1 MKLEIKQLLVIKPHY
16 PLVQF
21 LSFLSLPFLN
31 KPFSQS
37 ENCINRS
44 LSVQHPPRPLGALP
58 SLNRPFIASTTDPL
72 LSSCH
77 RGEHARVKSWNSW
90 CPLSKI
96 QKDRPCS
103 RCLPRVCL
111 LEELNLQTAFYFLF
125 YSAAFYFLF
134 QSSAFPLEPSNLEL
148 GPTRKNTMQTMHVN
162 LEW

>member
-1 MKLEIKQLLVIKPHY
+1 MKLEIKQLLVIKATLS
-16 PLVQF
+16 LVQF

-31 KPFSQS
+31 KPFSQF

-77 RGEHARVKSWNSW
+77 REHVRVKSWNTW
-90 CPLSKI
+90 CLLSKI

-103 RCLPRVCL
+103 HCLPRFCL

-125 YSAAFYFLF
+125 YSAPFYFLF

-148 GPTRKNTMQTMHVN
+148 GSTKKNTMQTMHKN